1 MSVAVY
7 PVFETDIPGIEPH
20 LVVGGKGIG
29 GNVEVLEALAQALEI
44 ASLMQFFSVSADE
57 VAETM
62 GLEEGELPDFEV
74 IEEWFDPASALATT
88 RTLRDY
94 VRAHP
99 ESVENADWVIE
110 DFDEAAAALI
120 LARENGVRFH
130 FAMDI

>member
-7 PVFETDIPGIEPH
+7 PIFETDIPGIEPH

-29 GNVEVLEALAQALEI
+29 GNVEVLEALARSLEV
-44 ASLMQFFSVSADE
+44 APLMQFFGVSADE

-74 IEEWFDPASALATT
+74 TEEWFDPVSALATT

-110 DFDEAAAALI
+110 DFDEVAAALI